1 MRLLPGIVLPVLLLA
16 AIAVQGQ
23 NAAQNGAT
31 HGKKTVQALRTDLPM
46 TLDGNLDEQA
56 WLEAPISLGFVQR
69 DPQEGAESSERTEFR
84 VVYNATTIY
93 IGVICYES
101 DSEGIRATDRC
112 RDSEL
117 LNDDILSIVFDTFH
131 DHRNGFLFRTNPLG
145 AQYDA
150 LITDEGNSVNVTWDE
165 QWDVVTQITPAGWIA
180 EFAIPFKSLR
190 VPEEAGGSWGLDLE
204 RVIRRKNELT
214 YWNGYRRGFKLES
227 LSQAGHLSGIEEIE
241 TGLRL
246 RIKPYLLGGFTNAV
260 RQNPPD
266 TDQLRGTI
274 QNASDVGIEVIKYR
288 ITPSLTA
295 DFTWNTDFA
304 QTEVDDQQVNR
315 GRFPQFFPEKREF
328 FQEGAGVFDIGI
340 QYGEGR
346 FRPQLKLFHSR
357 QIGLSPRRQPVPIIG
372 GGRVTGRAQGFT
384 VGLLNV
390 QTEALP
396 SEGILPSNY
405 GVVRVKRD
413 ILARSFIGGF
423 VLSREMGGTRD
434 FNRVYGTDANFVFFR
449 YFFINGFLA
458 KSSSPCVEQE
468 ILLGQSSSPCVEQ
481 DDLFAQSSSPGV
493 EQDNWVTAGNVGW
506 DSDLFN
512 LQTSWLVVDPEFRSD
527 LGFVPRKN
535 MRQISPQIGI
545 RPRPNTDLIRQV
557 VMRFR
562 VDYLMNQ
569 QNRLE
574 SRTVH
579 TATEVFFQNGAD
591 VAFTPHQSRDTIPED
606 FHIRSGVVIPPG
618 TYSWWHTGAR
628 FRTNPANRFTM
639 SANIQPNWGYYN
651 EGFLLGGG
659 LNARFKVNEQIALE
673 SEYDYGK
680 ATLPDWFCPERTDG
694 DCGFTDHNL
703 SVRVNYNI
711 TNQWL
716 TSTIVQYNNT
726 ENFFGFNYRL
736 NYIFRPGDDFFLI
749 YNEGRIYGGPL
760 DGQKDRTLQTKLTYS
775 FDF

>member
-1 MRLLPGIVLPVLLLA
+1 V
-16 AIAVQGQ
+16 
-23 NAAQNGAT
+23 
-31 HGKKTVQALRTDLPM
+31 

-56 WLEAPISLGFVQR
+56 WQEAPISLGFVQR

-84 VVYNATTIY
+84 VLYTATTIY
-93 IGVICYES
+93 IGVICYDS
-101 DSEGIRATDRC
+101 DAQGIRATDRR

-117 LNDDILSIVFDTFH
+117 LNDDVLSVVLDTFH
-131 DHRNGFLFRTNPLG
+131 DHRSGFLFRTNPLG

-165 QWDVVTQITPAGWIA
+165 QWDIVTQITPAGWIA

-190 VPEEAGGSWGLDLE
+190 VPEEAGGGWGLELE

-227 LSQAGHLSGIEEIE
+227 LSQAGHLSGIEDIQ

-260 RQNPPD
+260 RQNPPGS
-266 TDQLRGTI
+266 DQFRGTI
-274 QNASDVGIEVIKYR
+274 QNASDYGIEVIKYR
-288 ITPSLTA
+288 VTPSLTA
-295 DFTWNTDFA
+295 DLTWNTDFA

-315 GRFPQFFPEKREF
+315 DRFPQFFPEKREF

-346 FRPQLKLFHSR
+346 NQPQLKLFHSR

-372 GGRVTGRAQGFT
+372 GGRITGRLQGLT
-384 VGLLNV
+384 LGLLNV

-405 GVVRVKRD
+405 SVVRVKRD

-423 VLSREMGGTRD
+423 VLDREQGGTGD

-449 YFFINGFLA
+449 HFFVNGFL
-458 KSSSPCVEQE
+458 
-468 ILLGQSSSPCVEQ
+468 GQSRAPQVKK
-481 DDLFAQSSSPGV
+481 
-493 EQDNWVTAGNVGW
+493 DNWVTAGNVGW

-512 LQTSWLVVDPEFRSD
+512 LQTSWLVVDPDFRD
-527 LGFVPRKN
+527 DIGFVPRKD
-535 MRQISPQIGI
+535 MREISPQFAI
-545 RPRPNTDLIRQV
+545 RPRPNSDWLRQV
-557 VMRFR
+557 VMRGR

-574 SRTVH
+574 SRTIH
-579 TATEVFFQNGAD
+579 FATEFLLQNGGD
-591 VAFTPHQSRDTIPED
+591 FAFTPHQMRDTIPAP
-606 FHIRSGVVIPPG
+606 FRIRPGVVIPKG

-628 FRTNPANRFTM
+628 FKTNPANRFTFSGM
-639 SANIQPNWGYYN
+639 FQPNWGYYN
-651 EGFLLGGG
+651 EGFLLGAGF
-659 LNARFKVNEQIALE
+659 NARYKVNEQIAVQ
-673 SEYDYGK
+673 SDYDYGR
-680 ATLPDWFCPERTDG
+680 ATLPDRFCPGRTDG
-694 DCGFTDHNL
+694 DCGFTDHNVSTRL
-703 SVRVNYNI
+703 NYNI
-711 TNQWL
+711 NNQWL

-726 ENFFGFNYRL
+726 ENFFGFNFRL

-749 YNEGRIYGGPL
+749 YNEGRIYGGPF